1 MWKNRYLAHVL
12 SFIGLGANLGDPAE
26 TFGRAVAAMRTW
38 GNVLRVSSL
47 YATAPRDVTDQPG
60 FVNAVVEFE
69 TELSPR
75 QLLVELKALELQ
87 LGRDPGGIRYGPRLI
102 DLDIL
107 AIEGRCLVDEDL
119 DLVVP
124 HPRLQERRFALEPL
138 AEINPDLRPWAGC
151 EDVRV
156 DVTVADLLPSVAEQ
170 DVRRVGGAEWS
181 DRREW
186 PIGG

>member
-1 MWKNRYLAHVL
+1 MENRYLEEVL

-26 TFGRAVAAMRTW
+26 TFGRAVASMRTI
-38 GNVLRVSSL
+38 GSVLRASSL
-47 YATAPRDVTDQPG
+47 YAAAPTDVMEQPE
-60 FVNAVVEFE
+60 FLNAVVELE
-69 TELSPR
+69 TDLAPR
-75 QLLVELKALELQ
+75 QLLVELKSLELQ

-119 DLVVP
+119 DLVIP

-138 AEINPDLRPWAGC
+138 AEINPHLQPWKGC
-151 EDVRV
+151 EDMRV
-156 DVTVADLLPSVAEQ
+156 DVTVADLLPSVAGQ
-170 DVRRVGGAEWS
+170 DVRRVGGPEWS

-186 PIGG
+186 RQGS